1 MEKDLEKNV
10 YMCITESHCWTAEV
24 NAMLDIN
31 YTSIKNLKKKMVSF
45 GIYIYHI

>member
-31 YTSIKNLKKKMVSF
+31 YTSIKN
-45 GIYIYHI
+45 